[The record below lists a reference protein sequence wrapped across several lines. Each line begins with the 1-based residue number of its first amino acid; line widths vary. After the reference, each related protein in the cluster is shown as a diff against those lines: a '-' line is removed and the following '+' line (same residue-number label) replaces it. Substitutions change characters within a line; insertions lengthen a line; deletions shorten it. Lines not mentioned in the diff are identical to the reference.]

1 MRITNN
7 ISSLN
12 AWRNLT
18 ATDNSMSKSLERL
31 SSGYRINRAAD
42 DAAGLAISEKM
53 RAQIRG
59 MNQAIRNA
67 QDGISLVQTAEGALN
82 EVHVILQRM
91 RELAVQ
97 AANGTNTGA
106 DRNKIQS
113 EMDELASEITRITNT
128 TRYNSKELL
137 NGSMQAAAS
146 GAGGGTGELT
156 FQIGPL
162 ANQTMTFEVAAMD
175 AYTLGVSRDMREVQD
190 NYNLLNTI
198 GVNFDPSTGF
208 ADGNY
213 EVQVNYD
220 GTNYYADIVDP
231 STGTSV
237 LDSNSLNFDVNND
250 GTNDFVQI
258 QPGQTVTFTDASGN
272 TLAIT
277 FDNDL
282 QAPADATTTNVY
294 TWTAEIE
301 IARAQATRFSAGYK
315 TADAVTIAGLDVTT
329 EANATA
335 AITALDNAINTV
347 ASQRAALGAM
357 QNRLEHTINNLQ
369 VVSENLTASESRIR
383 DLDMAQE
390 MTNFTKQQILMQA
403 GTAMLAQA
411 NAKNQ
416 AVLSL
421 LQ

>member
-1 MRITNN
+1 MRIQNN

-18 ATDNSMSKSLERL
+18 GTDGSLGKSLERL
-31 SSGYRINRAAD
+31 SSGFRINKAAD

-82 EVHVILQRM
+82 ESHVILQRM
-91 RELAVQ
+91 RELSVQ

-128 TRYNSKELL
+128 TRYNAKELI
-137 NGSMQAAAS
+137 NGSMAAS
-146 GAGGGTGELT
+146 GTGELN

-162 ANQTMTFEVAAMD
+162 ANQVLSFEVAAMD
-175 AYTLGVSRDMREVQD
+175 AKSLGVSRDLREVQD

-198 GVNFDPSTGF
+198 SLDDGSGTVSTL
-208 ADGNY
+208 ANNASTSSATASYKVKVD
-213 EVQVNYD
+213 YD
-220 GTNYYADIVDP
+220 GTNYTAMLQDGD
-231 STGTSV
+231 G
-237 LDSNSLNFDVNND
+237 ND
-250 GTNDFVQI
+250 LAATATTIN
-258 QPGQTVTFTDASGN
+258 PGQTLN
-272 TLAIT
+272 LAGATAGEYVRIT

-282 QAPADATTTNVY
+282 QKPANASATNIVS
-294 TWTAEIE
+294 WTAEIQVN
-301 IARAQATRFSAGYK
+301 RASETLFSGGYK
-315 TADAVTIAGLDVTT
+315 TADAITIGGLDVTT

-335 AITALDNAINTV
+335 AISALDNAINTV
-347 ASQRAALGAM
+347 ASQRAQLGAM
-357 QNRLEHTINNLQ
+357 QNRLEHTINNLS

-383 DLDMAQE
+383 DVDMASE
-390 MTNFTKQQILMQA
+390 MATFTKQQILMQA

-411 NAKNQ
+411 NSKNQ
-416 AVLSL
+416 AVLQL

>member
-1 MRITNN
+1 MRIQNN
-7 ISSLN
+7 VSSLN

-18 ATDNSMSKSLERL
+18 GTDGSLGKSLERL
-31 SSGYRINRAAD
+31 SSGFRINRAAD

-53 RAQIRG
+53 RAQIKG

-91 RELAVQ
+91 RELSVQ

-113 EMDELASEITRITNT
+113 EMDELSSEITRITNT
-128 TRYNSKELL
+128 TRYNSKELV
-137 NGSMQAAAS
+137 NGSMAS
-146 GAGGGTGELT
+146 DGTGALT

-162 ANQTMTFEVAAMD
+162 ANQTMTFSVAAMD
-175 AYTLGVSRDMREVQD
+175 AYTLGVSRDMREVTD

-198 GVNFDPSTGF
+198 GVNWDSATGF
-208 ADGNY
+208 ADGTY
-213 EVQVNYD
+213 TVQVDYD
-220 GTNYYADIVDP
+220 ATLGTYQADIFD
-231 STGTSV
+231 STGATV
-237 LDSNSLNFDVNND
+237 LAAPVAIN
-250 GTNDFVQI
+250 
-258 QPGQTVTFTDASGN
+258 PGETVTFANLGGDN
-272 TLAIT
+272 LAIT

-282 QAPADATTTNVY
+282 QRPSADAT
-294 TWTAEIE
+294 WTAQVE
-301 IARAQATRFSAGYK
+301 IARAGETQFSGGYK

-347 ASQRAALGAM
+347 ASQRAQLGAM
-357 QNRLEHTINNLQ
+357 QNRLEHTINNLS

-383 DLDMAQE
+383 DLDMAAE
-390 MTNFTKQQILMQA
+390 MTQFTKNQILMQA

>member
-1 MRITNN
+1 MRIQNN

-18 ATDNSMSKSLERL
+18 STDNSLGKSLERL
-31 SSGYRINRAAD
+31 SSGFRINKAAD

-82 EVHVILQRM
+82 ESHVILQRM
-91 RELAVQ
+91 RELSVQ

-113 EMDELASEITRITNT
+113 EMDELSSEITRITNT
-128 TRYNSKELL
+128 TRYNAKELI
-137 NGSMQAAAS
+137 NGSMQAVV
-146 GAGGGTGELT
+146 GGVGGGTGELN

-162 ANQTMTFEVAAMD
+162 ANQQMSFSVAAMD
-175 AYTLGVSRDMREVQD
+175 AQTLGVARDMREVQD
-190 NYNLLNTI
+190 NYNLLNTV
-198 GVNFDPSTGF
+198 GVSWDRTTGF

-213 EVQVNYD
+213 EVTVTYD
-220 GTNYYADIVDP
+220 GNNYFADVLDKT
-231 STGTSV
+231 TGASV
-237 LDSNSLNFDVNND
+237 LAAASLTADADGDTVMDSMAL
-250 GTNDFVQI
+250 
-258 QPGQTVTFTDASGN
+258 QPGQTVTFTDAAGD
-272 TLAIT
+272 TLQIN

-282 QAPADATTTNVY
+282 QKPAAATALAPVTFTAEIQIARADATQFNG
-294 TWTAEIE
+294 
-301 IARAQATRFSAGYK
+301 GYK

-347 ASQRAALGAM
+347 ASQRAQLGAM
-357 QNRLEHTINNLQ
+357 QNRLEHTINNLS

-383 DLDMAQE
+383 DVDMASE
-390 MTNFTKQQILMQA
+390 MATFTKQQILMQA

-411 NAKNQ
+411 NSKNQ
-416 AVLSL
+416 AVLQL